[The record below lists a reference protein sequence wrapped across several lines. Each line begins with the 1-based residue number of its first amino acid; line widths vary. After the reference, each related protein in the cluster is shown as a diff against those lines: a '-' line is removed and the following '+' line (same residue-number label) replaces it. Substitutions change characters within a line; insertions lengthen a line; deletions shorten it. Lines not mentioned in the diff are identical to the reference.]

1 VEGGVAV
8 EGLVERRPKRYYIH
22 DIERMWLE
30 YDENTDTLYI
40 YFADKSVEPE
50 EAILVG
56 DNIIVGLRGDEI
68 VSITVNDFSRVIGR
82 SF

>member
-1 VEGGVAV
+1 MRE
-8 EGLVERRPKRYYIH
+8 LIERRPKRCYIR
-22 DIERMWLE
+22 DIEKLWIE

-40 YFADKSVEPE
+40 YFADKNVEPE

-56 DNIIVGLRGDEI
+56 GNIIVGLKDDEI
-68 VSITVNDFSRVIGR
+68 VSITVNEFSKIIGR